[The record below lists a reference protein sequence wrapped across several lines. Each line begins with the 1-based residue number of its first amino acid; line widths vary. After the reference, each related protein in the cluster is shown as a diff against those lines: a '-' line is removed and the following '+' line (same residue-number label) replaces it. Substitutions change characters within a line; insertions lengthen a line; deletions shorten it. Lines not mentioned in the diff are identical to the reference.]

1 MCAADR
7 PITANTF
14 VWHLRPISEV
24 RLTMT
29 AQYCFFFFIDNK
41 NFRCKE
47 NGIMDKII
55 CDTEINQYINCL
67 LHPFI
72 PQLL

>member
-29 AQYCFFFFIDNK
+29 AQYCFFLLLTT
-41 NFRCKE
+41 
-47 NGIMDKII
+47 KIS
-55 CDTEINQYINCL
+55 DVKKME
-67 LHPFI
+67 
-72 PQLL
+72 

>member
-1 MCAADR
+1 MCAAYR

-24 RLTMT
+24 RLIMT
-29 AQYCFFFFIDNK
+29 AQYCYFLLTTKISDVN
-41 NFRCKE
+41 
-47 NGIMDKII
+47 IMDKII
-55 CDTEINQYINCL
+55 CDTEINLYINCL